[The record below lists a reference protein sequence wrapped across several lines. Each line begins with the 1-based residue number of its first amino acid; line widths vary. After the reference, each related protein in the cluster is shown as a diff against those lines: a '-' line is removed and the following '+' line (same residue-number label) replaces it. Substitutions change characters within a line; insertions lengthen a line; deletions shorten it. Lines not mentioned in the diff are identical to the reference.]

1 MEIKKYACSRKHLRG
16 RISRSLWL
24 MGSEGVKG
32 VQDDAKIS
40 GLARGADTF
49 SKTENAEWSKLGVK
63 ERGWTQLRPML
74 GL

>member
-1 MEIKKYACSRKHLRG
+1 
-16 RISRSLWL
+16 

-63 ERGWTQLRPML
+63 ERG
-74 GL
+74 